1 MASGDPFLLTIAFY
15 LNVVRTKR
23 DMRVRPYLL
32 VFAKC
37 DIRLKIELFF
47 QHYNAH
53 HPGGYFFCQSRGQH
67 HLSGWAEF
75 LPELC
80 ISRCKF
86 HRLSSCASFL
96 LI

>member
-53 HPGGYFFCQSRGQH
+53 HPGGYFFCQSRA
-67 HLSGWAEF
+67 STIF
-75 LPELC
+75 LAG
-80 ISRCKF
+80 
-86 HRLSSCASFL
+86 LSSCQNFV
-96 LI
+96 

>member
-37 DIRLKIELFF
+37 DIRLKIELFSSTTMLIIRAVTF
-47 QHYNAH
+47 SAKAVA
-53 HPGGYFFCQSRGQH
+53 STI
-67 HLSGWAEF
+67 F
-75 LPELC
+75 LAGP
-80 ISRCKF
+80 
-86 HRLSSCASFL
+86 SSCQNFV
-96 LI
+96 